1 MDYKKTISPYDTVV
15 PHILHTPTTIFF
27 MKTQPT
33 NIMDNKKVSSEC
45 GIYFLKTI
53 ANITFKTKTD
63 IIKKHHMTW
72 RKIPRA
78 IKENLPIARKRRRR
92 DMLTTPHGI
101 DYKKE

>member
-63 IIKKHHMTW
+63 IIKKTSYDLAKDPSSHQGKPTNSKKKKKKRYANHTTW
-72 RKIPRA
+72 
-78 IKENLPIARKRRRR
+78 
-92 DMLTTPHGI
+92 H
-101 DYKKE
+101 